1 MLKES
6 DIAIYEKTKRQLNDS
21 YREIE
26 ELSKKKPNEQI
37 NTFKL
42 KLVNKILGDAN
53 GLLGEKLR
61 PFSDFS
67 VFDEDELPTVSDVKL
82 MLSHYKSSMG
92 NFWAENTSKNP
103 LDFHYYWMVNGKR
116 SDIQAA

>member
-1 MLKES
+1 LKQS
-6 DIAIYEKTKRQLNDS
+6 DIAIYEKTNQQLHDS
-21 YREIE
+21 YNEIE

-37 NTFKL
+37 NKFKL
-42 KLVNKILGDAN
+42 KFVNKTLEDAN

-92 NFWAENTSKNP
+92 NFWTENTTWDS
-103 LDFHYYWMVNGKR
+103 LQRHHYWIINGKR
-116 SDIQAA
+116 SDIRASN